1 MLERD
6 REVPFLD
13 DDDGG
18 WFCCRTGDRR
28 IERLIPGWFLRLRVV
43 SFGCSLRWFFC
54 VRTCDGHSGQA
65 VIWHASSCTDDGY
78 LKSFHRREITMGM

>member
-28 IERLIPGWFLRLRVV
+28 VERLISGWFLRLRVV
-43 SFGCSLRWFFC
+43 SFGCSLLWFFC
-54 VRTCDGHSGQA
+54 VCTCDVHSGQA
-65 VIWHASSCTDDGY
+65 VKWHVSSCTDDGY